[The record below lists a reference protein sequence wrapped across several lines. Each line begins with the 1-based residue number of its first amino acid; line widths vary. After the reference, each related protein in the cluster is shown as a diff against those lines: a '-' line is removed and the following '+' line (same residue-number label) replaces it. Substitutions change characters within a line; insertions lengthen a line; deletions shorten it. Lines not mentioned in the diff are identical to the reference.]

1 MHYVKKDDPRGSVP
15 KDPNDDFQYHIWEAS
30 IQDWIKRK
38 QEEDETWEVSFDE
51 PPTEYD
57 DVHSL
62 ELIPTLKVVFPAPSS
77 TVSGD
82 ILNTDIRVSA
92 PRGIT
97 RVIYRVDQKYVGVV
111 REHPFNLVYETG
123 GLSDGEHI
131 LTIIVEDDIGNS
143 IRETVPFTF
152 LKQKDPEQKKE
163 DL

>member
-1 MHYVKKDDPRGSVP
+1 M
-15 KDPNDDFQYHIWEAS
+15 
-30 IQDWIKRK
+30 
-38 QEEDETWEVSFDE
+38 
-51 PPTEYD
+51 
-57 DVHSL
+57 
-62 ELIPTLKVVFPAPSS
+62 
-77 TVSGD
+77 
-82 ILNTDIRVSA
+82 
-92 PRGIT
+92 
-97 RVIYRVDQKYVGVV
+97 